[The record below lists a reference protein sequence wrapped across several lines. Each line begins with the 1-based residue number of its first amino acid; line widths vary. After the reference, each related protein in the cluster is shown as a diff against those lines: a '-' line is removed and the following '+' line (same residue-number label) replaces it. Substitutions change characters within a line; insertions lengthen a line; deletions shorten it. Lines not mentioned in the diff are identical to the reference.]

1 MALFIRLS
9 QYLNAKLEQNGR
21 NEFEDID
28 KYIPED
34 ILLEHAVETWKIA
47 CQKSEDYHE
56 RMQP

>member
-47 CQKSEDYHE
+47 CQKSED
-56 RMQP
+56 